1 MEHEFNNELPIYLQ
15 LAKMIE
21 NDIISGRMNLGDKL
35 ISVREMALNYTVN
48 PNTVQR
54 ALSELE
60 NRGLIL
66 TERTTGKFITDDG
79 TVLAQIRSQRI
90 AELSESYL
98 ASMKKLGINEKETI
112 NWLTETIRKREEHH
126 G

>member
-21 NDIISGRMNLGDKL
+21 NDIISGRMNPGDKL

-54 ALSELE
+54 ALNELE

-66 TERTTGKFITDDG
+66 TERTTGKFITEDVA
-79 TVLAQIRSQRI
+79 VLELIRNQRI
-90 AELSESYL
+90 TELSESYL
-98 ASMKKLGINEKETI
+98 ASMKMLGTNENETI
-112 NWLTETIRKREEHH
+112 DCLKETIRKRKEHH

>member
-21 NDIISGRMNLGDKL
+21 NDIISGRMNPGDKL

-112 NWLTETIRKREEHH
+112 DWLTETIRKREENH

>member
-21 NDIISGRMNLGDKL
+21 NDIISGRLNLGDKL

-54 ALSELE
+54 ALNELE
-60 NRGLIL
+60 NRALIL
-66 TERTTGKFITDDG
+66 TERTTGKFITNDLA
-79 TVLAQIRSQRI
+79 VLEKIRSQRI
-90 AELSESYL
+90 TELGESYV
-98 ASMKKLGINEKETI
+98 ASMKMLGIKEEEMI
-112 NWLTETIRKREEHH
+112 DWLTATIRKREEHY

>member
-21 NDIISGRMNLGDKL
+21 NDIISGRMNPGDKL
-35 ISVREMALNYTVN
+35 ISVREMAFNYTVN

-54 ALSELE
+54 ALNELE
-60 NRGLIL
+60 NRGLIS
-66 TERTTGKFITDDG
+66 TERTTGKFITEDITILD
-79 TVLAQIRSQRI
+79 QIRKQRI
-90 AELSESYL
+90 TELSESYL
-98 ASMKKLGINEKETI
+98 ASMKMLGTNENEAIDCLK
-112 NWLTETIRKREEHH
+112 ETIRKREEHH

>member
-21 NDIISGRMNLGDKL
+21 NDIISGRMNPGDKL
-35 ISVREMALNYTVN
+35 ISVREMAFNYTVN

-54 ALSELE
+54 ALNELE
-60 NRGLIL
+60 NRGLIS
-66 TERTTGKFITDDG
+66 TERTTGKFITEDITILD
-79 TVLAQIRSQRI
+79 QIRKQRI
-90 AELSESYL
+90 TELSESYL
-98 ASMKKLGINEKETI
+98 ASMKLLGTNENETI
-112 NWLTETIRKREEHH
+112 DCLKEAIRKREEHH